1 MNLKPIQLSCKQQL
15 WDVLVRNFRNSNSS
29 RILPLVVKKLGI
41 SVILF
46 LIIPTVSVEA
56 QVTPDESLS
65 TNVEQQGENQLNI
78 NGGEREG
85 NNLFHSFEEF
95 SVPEGIEA
103 VFENALDI
111 ENIFTRITGEEASAI
126 NGILRTQGGAN
137 FFLVNSNGIVFGENA
152 QLDVG
157 GSFIATTANS
167 VKFEDGTEFIA
178 DDAGEKPILTVSVP
192 IGLQFEGSSG
202 AITVNGMGNQITTE
216 SLSQPTNISTNS
228 SGLSVDSART
238 LALVGSN
245 VNLTGGLLTA
255 NGSKIE
261 IGSVSAGVVS
271 LNSTTTG
278 WNLGYAE
285 VSDFKDIALS
295 QQALVNASGTD
306 EGSVQVNGA
315 NVTLADGSKILL
327 QNQGETQPGNLQI
340 NATDSLTLQGKN
352 PNGQVGSGIQAETIS
367 SGRASDLSVNTQRL
381 VLRDGARIGSN
392 TYSEASGGNVVISAS
407 DFVQIVEN
415 SSNIINASTY
425 ASGDAGSIN
434 LSTNKLRITDGGGI
448 SSSTLGSGSGGN
460 LSVEAENIELI
471 GILSEPDS
479 LSAISAVSFSPI
491 GNAGNITVNTDTLR
505 IIDGGAVSTTSL
517 GDGTAGNVT
526 VNASNSIEI
535 SGQTDDFS
543 SSISS
548 AVITEGDPDFRIQRG
563 IPEIPGGSSGNVAI
577 NTSLLQV
584 NQGGEISVENGGTG
598 NAGTL
603 FINADKINFNA
614 FSNIIAE
621 TESGLGGNINI
632 DADSL
637 QLDENSSVTA
647 TANNNG
653 DGGNITINTTS
664 LIAKKN
670 SEVTANAFNG
680 RGGNLDINAEGLF
693 LFDSP
698 SNIFSASSELG
709 IDGTIQINTPDIDLQ
724 RELEQSELELPT
736 TEEAIAG
743 SCLARSNQQG
753 SFTVNNGTGLPK
765 SPNSNYSDLD
775 STLTGI
781 SSLPQTAKQPE
792 VIEKSNRQL
801 NTLMLPAERMVKTEN
816 GRVFL
821 VAAPALPESL
831 FCPKN

>member
-1 MNLKPIQLSCKQQL
+1 MKLKYTRLLYSEQL
-15 WDVLVRNFRNSNSS
+15 WSGVVRRARNSNYS
-29 RILPLVVKKLGI
+29 RILPLAVKKLGL

-46 LIIPTVSVEA
+46 LTIPTALVEA
-56 QVTPDESLS
+56 QITPDESLS
-65 TNVEQQGENQLNI
+65 TQTEQQGENRLNI

-85 NNLFHSFEEF
+85 NNLFHSFQEF
-95 SVPEGIEA
+95 SVPEGLEA
-103 VFENALDI
+103 VFENAPDI

-137 FFLVNSNGIVFGENA
+137 FFLVNPNGIVFGENA
-152 QLDVG
+152 QLNVG
-157 GSFIATTANS
+157 GSFIATTASS
-167 VKFEDGTEFIA
+167 VQFEDGTEFIA
-178 DDAGEKPILTVSVP
+178 NDAQEKPILTVSVP
-192 IGLQFEGSSG
+192 IGLQFERNNG
-202 AITVNGMGNQITTE
+202 AITVNGTGNQIDTE
-216 SLSQPTNISTNS
+216 SLSQPTNIDTS
-228 SGLSVDSART
+228 LSELEVNLGKT
-238 LALVGSN
+238 LALIGN
-245 VNLTGGLLTA
+245 NINLTGGILTTE
-255 NGSKIE
+255 GGQIE
-261 IGSVSAGVVS
+261 IGSVSNGSVRFENFEPG
-271 LNSTTTG
+271 LNFDYNQVTRFE
-278 WNLGYAE
+278 NVQLG
-285 VSDFKDIALS
+285 
-295 QQALVNASGTD
+295 QQALVNASGIGS
-306 EGSVQVNGA
+306 GSVQVNGA

-352 PNGQVGSGIQAETIS
+352 PTGEVGSGIQAETIG
-367 SGRASDLSVNTQRL
+367 SGKASDLSVNTQRL

-392 TYSEASGGNVVISAS
+392 TYSEASGGNIVINAS

-415 SSNIINASTY
+415 SANIINASTY

-434 LSTNKLRITDGGGI
+434 LSTNQLKITDGGGI

-471 GILSEPDS
+471 GSLSEPDS
-479 LSAISAVSFSPI
+479 LSAISAVSFSPK
-491 GNAGNITVNTDTLR
+491 GNAGEITVNAETLR
-505 IIDGGAVSTTSL
+505 IIDGGAVSTSSI
-517 GDGTAGNVT
+517 GDGTAGDVT

-535 SGQTDDFS
+535 SGQTDAFS

-603 FINADKINFNA
+603 FINADKINLNA
-614 FSNIIAE
+614 FGNIIAA
-621 TESGLGGNINI
+621 TASGQGGNINI
-632 DADSL
+632 YADSL

-647 TANNNG
+647 TAENNG

-670 SEVTANAFNG
+670 SQVTANAFNG
-680 RGGNLDINAEGLF
+680 RGGNIDINAEGLF

-698 SNIFSASSELG
+698 QNIFSASSELG

-724 RELEQSELELPT
+724 RELEQSELELLT
-736 TEEAIAG
+736 TEEAVAG
-743 SCLARSNQQG
+743 SCLARNNQQG
-753 SFTVNNGTGLPK
+753 SFTVNNGGGLPQ
-765 SPNSNYSDLD
+765 SPDSNYSDLD
-775 STLTGI
+775 TTLTGI
-781 SSLPQTAKQPE
+781 SSPPPTTKPNA
-792 VIEKSNRQL
+792 S
-801 NTLMLPAERMVKTEN
+801 MLPAERMVKTRD

-821 VAAPALPESL
+821 VAVPQKPESL
-831 FCPKN
+831 LCTQN